1 MIRQYREERRS
12 MNCNVEHYGI
22 SLSYLRYLLEL
33 DAKGLSEDI
42 GAGQTGKEK
51 AAILVFSNRK

>member
-1 MIRQYREERRS
+1 